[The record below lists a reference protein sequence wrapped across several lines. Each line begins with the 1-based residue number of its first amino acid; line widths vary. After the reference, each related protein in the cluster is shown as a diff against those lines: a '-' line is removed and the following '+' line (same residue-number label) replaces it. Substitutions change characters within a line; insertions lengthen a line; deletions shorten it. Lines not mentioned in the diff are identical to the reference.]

1 MTTFAAMTE
10 GGTYT
15 PAPEGTHGARLLQV
29 IDLGTQDGIYGPK
42 RNLMVTF
49 ELTSKLMDDGRPYTV
64 TAWYGASLNRKSNLR
79 KALTSWLGREL
90 NVDEVQEFSWNEF
103 AETPCLVQ
111 VTHKTNDSGEVRTKV
126 QSITAIPEGMDVAPL
141 TGELL
146 IFDLENFDEEVFSNI
161 SEGIQAIVQKS
172 PEYQALTSK
181 LSPTPTASADA
192 SSVLSAI

>member
-1 MTTFAAMTE
+1 
-10 GGTYT
+10 
-15 PAPEGTHGARLLQV
+15 
-29 IDLGTQDGIYGPK
+29 
-42 RNLMVTF
+42 
-49 ELTSKLMDDGRPYTV
+49 MDDGRPYTV